1 MRKKMQWNFTR
12 YRRLFWDCGLDPYY
26 RLVSLRKR
34 RREEKIARRHRK
46 IGRPRIWTLRQAAS
60 AINSWGID
68 WEHFPRHDTYRGN
81 DDLRPKSG
89 IPATLNANKLT
100 QRCSLE
106 NAADDCDLP
115 GAPIQITDSG
125 VDLLNNRQ

>member
-68 WEHFPRHDTYRGN
+68 TFPVLDRFRDEESYRKRGFPAGGGLGDLQHAVLVDAR
-81 DDLRPKSG
+81 DDVSEF
-89 IPATLNANKLT
+89 
-100 QRCSLE
+100 C
-106 NAADDCDLP
+106 
-115 GAPIQITDSG
+115 APIRLTDAG
-125 VDLLNNRQ
+125 VDLLSNRQ